1 MATDA
6 DHEEWFMAQ
15 SMERCTA
22 LFQLRTEKYVSADNE
37 MRDYDSW
44 LNFFKK
50 VPVDEL
56 RRLANESRSYMNAEA
71 YAALMRWV
79 DIINSPQRIDKIY
92 QAGLAKTK
100 QDKKSISELA
110 ESNDKLGVLYAIRDE
125 IAEKLDRGTGA
136 RDTAALAKEM
146 ANIMDLITEAERR
159 QGPSKDTKL
168 AELLSTTP
176 PKRTRGKGARNTS
189 YMSRTIKETEGA

>member
-6 DHEEWFMAQ
+6 DHEKWFMAQ

-22 LFQLRTEKYVSADNE
+22 LFQLRTEKYVSADND

-168 AELLSTTP
+168 AELLGAP
-176 PKRTRGKGARNTS
+176 AKRTRGKGARNTS
-189 YMSRTIKETEGA
+189 FLSRTIKEVENG

>member
-1 MATDA
+1 MHPSYPSDHANPVFDNSQAHNNQTDSQHTYA
-6 DHEEWFMAQ
+6 DG
-15 SMERCTA
+15 
-22 LFQLRTEKYVSADNE
+22 
-37 MRDYDSW
+37 W
-44 LNFFKK
+44 LNYFKTLPITEIK
-50 VPVDEL
+50 
-56 RRLANESRSYMNAEA
+56 RLMADGKESLTTEA
-71 YAALMRWV
+71 YAALVRWA
-79 DIINSPQRIDKIY
+79 DIIDTPSRIDKIY
-92 QAGLAKTK
+92 QAGLAKPK
-100 QDKKSISELA
+100 NDKKSISELA
-110 ESNDKLGVLYAIRDE
+110 SANDKLGVLYAIRDE

-136 RDTAALAKEM
+136 RDTASLAKEM